1 MRRQA
6 RIGLR
11 VAAGFLLVLLGL
23 PLLNLYLPDLMATR
37 IGGFSL
43 TWLLLGMLLYP
54 LMWVLSW
61 TFVRGSD
68 RIEEEIVRDFRGVGT
83 PPAPPL
89 REPTTHDSPPTKK
102 KLFVEE
108 DTE

>member
-1 MRRQA
+1 MKRQA

-23 PLLNLYLPDLMATR
+23 PLLNLYEPDLMATR

-43 TWLLLGMLLYP
+43 TWLVLGMLLYP

-61 TFVRGSD
+61 SFVKGSD
-68 RIEEEIVRDFRGVGT
+68 RIEEEIVRDFRGV
-83 PPAPPL
+83 PPTSS
-89 REPTTHDSPPTKK
+89 EQPTANPQPPTKK

-108 DTE
+108 DAE